1 MKKVLHAISQI
12 VENHYVNLFISI
24 GLIAIGIEELYKEGV
39 LDPKVH
45 WKHGI
50 GVYGILML
58 CQAIFKIL
66 KGSAKVYRGK
76 KK

>member
-1 MKKVLHAISQI
+1 MKEILRVISKI

-24 GLIAIGIEELYKEGV
+24 GLIVVGIEELYKEGV
-39 LDPKVH
+39 FDPRVH

-58 CQAIFKIL
+58 FQAIFKIL
-66 KGSAKVYRGK
+66 KGSAKVYQGK
-76 KK
+76 KR